1 MTSTTPTD
9 PTGPTPTGPT
19 DPVRLSRRV
28 FVGAGAVTA
37 AALGLDL
44 ATTSGT
50 PAQASGRSPSLSW
63 PHGQVFPTFARP
75 RHLQVANVHDLDGGD
90 QTLLA
95 TLQGI
100 VNRTRPEIYLEFDP
114 VDHTWLGDLDV
125 PTTRHRH
132 PLDLVARYR
141 HRASGAIVYDP
152 DVPDTINVATTM
164 AGLRGAVVA
173 SAAQAEEH
181 GLRVVDDLRGRF
193 SKDSEKTYA
202 WMLEHLLPK
211 CTQRMLCGL
220 SPTQVVDV
228 AGVTWT
234 EVAREKTQIRNSSNR
249 KVYTIDVSAGLG
261 GDAVFVRF
269 ADSFPQDGWGGSIA
283 KLTATANGTE
293 LASFTPGSPTE
304 ATYLFDGT
312 HSAVGGDGNRFSDG
326 GNYFIYRFQ
335 PPAGT
340 TKLTI
345 TVDMW
350 NQYVIAVTDTA
361 PTRVEP
367 SPNFRDF
374 VVATRALV
382 TWATPTNEGAL
393 ADTFAAVKPGT
404 PYAGWFTNDVAGEW
418 GGVELAARHG
428 VEVTAADYY
437 MNATVHAGIREDV
450 SKRIPRPRRSKPTDR
465 IYLTLMFGEGDNIQ
479 YCQRRLRDLW
489 DDPKRGKVPTNWTFS
504 PLLADIG
511 PGILHHLQRTRTRND
526 LLMAGPSGAG
536 YTYPDSWPAADLDT
550 YTRLS
555 GRYLRRTGTDILFSY
570 STPVDGGGWTK
581 LPADVVA
588 SYAAHTDVRGIIQ
601 TSEKGGDLDTSG
613 PIPVIGS
620 FAPVG
625 DPADYKTA
633 LLAYVDGWTT
643 DAPHFVAGAI
653 NAWSWTPSDVVTLV
667 ESLPATFEVILADE
681 FFSLLAAIT

>member
-1 MTSTTPTD
+1 M
-9 PTGPTPTGPT
+9 
-19 DPVRLSRRV
+19 
-28 FVGAGAVTA
+28 
-37 AALGLDL
+37 
-44 ATTSGT
+44 
-50 PAQASGRSPSLSW
+50 
-63 PHGQVFPTFARP
+63 
-75 RHLQVANVHDLDGGD
+75 
-90 QTLLA
+90 
-95 TLQGI
+95 
-100 VNRTRPEIYLEFDP
+100 
-114 VDHTWLGDLDV
+114 
-125 PTTRHRH
+125 
-132 PLDLVARYR
+132 
-141 HRASGAIVYDP
+141 
-152 DVPDTINVATTM
+152 
-164 AGLRGAVVA
+164 
-173 SAAQAEEH
+173 
-181 GLRVVDDLRGRF
+181 
-193 SKDSEKTYA
+193 
-202 WMLEHLLPK
+202 
-211 CTQRMLCGL
+211 
-220 SPTQVVDV
+220 
-228 AGVTWT
+228 
-234 EVAREKTQIRNSSNR
+234 
-249 KVYTIDVSAGLG
+249 
-261 GDAVFVRF
+261 
-269 ADSFPQDGWGGSIA
+269 
-283 KLTATANGTE
+283 
-293 LASFTPGSPTE
+293 
-304 ATYLFDGT
+304 
-312 HSAVGGDGNRFSDG
+312 GGDGNRFSDG

-367 SPNFRDF
+367 FPNFRDF

-382 TWATPTNEGAL
+382 TWTTPTNEGAL

-570 STPVDGGGWTK
+570 STPGRRRGLDQ
-581 LPADVVA
+581 
-588 SYAAHTDVRGIIQ
+588 AAGRRRRLVRGAHRRPRYHPDLGEGRRPRHQ
-601 TSEKGGDLDTSG
+601 RTDPGDRFVRARWRPGRLQDGVACLCRRLD
-613 PIPVIGS
+613 
-620 FAPVG
+620 
-625 DPADYKTA
+625 DRCTA
-633 LLAYVDGWTT
+633 LRRRRDQRLVVD
-643 DAPHFVAGAI
+643 PVRRRHAGRIA
-653 NAWSWTPSDVVTLV
+653 AGDFRGDTRRRV
-667 ESLPATFEVILADE
+667 
-681 FFSLLAAIT
+681 LLAATT